1 MERGEKAYTGE
12 PRVISLLYSVPH
24 EQDLLYITMFLRIV
38 HVLVP
43 LWGHKIQKMA
53 WEAIV
58 ASPQNT

>member
-43 LWGHKIQKMA
+43 L
-53 WEAIV
+53 
-58 ASPQNT
+58 